1 MRIPINLASQP
12 FRRDRAMLAASIAV
26 SGLLLFTLGAL
37 VSLALSDRAQMKD
50 VRGEVARL
58 NADIRRVTA
67 QQSQMDAILR
77 KPENAEVLERSVFLN
92 ELLLRKGISWTRIFA
107 DLEKVVP
114 YNARI
119 IQIHP
124 NIDARN
130 HVVLDMQVASET
142 PEPIIALLKGLQ
154 DAPFSRPQPRVQQP
168 PTQAE
173 PLYRYRVSVDYAQ
186 KLP

>member
-1 MRIPINLASQP
+1 MLVASV
-12 FRRDRAMLAASIAV
+12 AV
-26 SGLLLFTLGAL
+26 SGLLVFTLLVL
-37 VSLALSDRAQMKD
+37 VSLALSDRAQLKD
-50 VRGEVARL
+50 VRAEVARL
-58 NADIRRVTA
+58 NNDIRNVSA
-67 QQSQMDAILR
+67 QQSQFDAVLR

-107 DLEKVVP
+107 DLEKVLP
-114 YNARI
+114 YNVRI

-130 HVVLDMQVASET
+130 RIQLDMQIGSET
-142 PEPIIALLKGLQ
+142 IEPVVEFLKALEQ
-154 DAPFSRPQPRVQQP
+154 PPFGRPSPKVQQAP
-168 PTQAE
+168 SQSE